1 MQFCGRP
8 HPETKIHAEDT
19 DHEET
24 QEKIKKLER
33 KKKR

>member
-8 HPETKIHAEDT
+8 HPETKIHAEDM

-24 QEKIKKLER
+24 QEKNKEA
-33 KKKR
+33 